1 MELLVTMSTR
11 KGQFFSPVWK
21 RKDTGEEYGQ
31 HLIYLMIQM
40 PETVQELRE
49 SCDCCGMQLP
59 MAKLLDSIRLVGSA
73 IGPEMFD
80 RLMSD
85 FCMSI
90 GDANTRGIIWL
101 VNDEC
106 IELTCTF
113 LNNETHVLDHKI
125 VYDLPGL
132 INFTKDLTLSEAWQ
146 D

>member
-11 KGQFFSPVWK
+11 KGQFFSPLWK
-21 RKDTGEEYGQ
+21 WHGQEYGQ

-40 PETVQELRE
+40 PETVQELRD
-49 SCDCCGMQLP
+49 SDDCCGMQLP
-59 MAKLLDSIRLVGSA
+59 MAKLLNSLRLRGSA
-73 IGPEMFD
+73 VDPEEFD

-90 GDANTRGIIWL
+90 GDANTHGIIWH

-106 IELTCTF
+106 IELTCVF
-113 LNNETHVLDHKI
+113 LNNETHVLDHKT

-132 INFTKDLTLSEAWQ
+132 INFTKDLTLSPEWRG
-146 D
+146 

>member
-21 RKDTGEEYGQ
+21 WHGQEYGQ

-90 GDANTRGIIWL
+90 GDANTRGIIWH